1 MDSLWA
7 EALMS
12 SSLIN
17 QIVLN
22 SIPLYGKK
30 YYFLSFKKKFALEN
44 MDDRHYAINMH
55 DAFELALAIK
65 RTRKILNNSKLNNAL
80 YAQSLGILL
89 PEVFTKSEDT
99 DDAVLLSSCL
109 KDGPFA
115 TSPFLDDINE
125 GVLNTLGK

>member
-22 SIPLYGKK
+22 SIPLFGKK

-44 MDDRHYAINMH
+44 MDDRHYAINKH

-65 RTRKILNNSKLNNAL
+65 RTRKVLNNCNLNNAL
-80 YAQSLGILL
+80 YVQSLGILL
-89 PEVFTKSEDT
+89 PEIFTKSEDT
-99 DDAVLLSSCL
+99 NDVVLLGSCL
-109 KDGPFA
+109 REGPFA

-125 GVLNTLGK
+125 GLLNTLG